1 MIHSIKS
8 NIFPVSIFL
17 IVLFLTG
24 CAAIKY
30 KKPSETV
37 VLVSMDAFRWDYD
50 SIYGTPVLDDIAR
63 KGVMAGRMIPSFPT
77 KTFPNHYSIAT
88 GLYPDHHGLIN
99 NTFYAQDL
107 DLLYRIGDR
116 SKVENPAFYGGE
128 PIWVTAHK
136 AGLVTASFFWVGSEA
151 PILGVQPDYWKT
163 YDEKVPFETRI
174 DSVLKWLS
182 YPVAKRPR
190 LVTLYFEEPDATSH
204 TYGPLSPETG
214 KEVHSLDSLIGVLRN
229 GIKNVPDA
237 KSINL
242 IVVSDHGMGPTDKSR
257 YNNLLDTLPKRLFRS
272 IIGGS
277 PVWMCDPV
285 EGKGDSVLYYI
296 NMQKG
301 VKAYYKADLPAYLH
315 YGTNPRMTD
324 IIIVADPRWI
334 VDLRPDLRSYNK
346 GDHGYDWKFR
356 DMHSIFYG
364 EGPSFKQGV
373 EVDSLFN
380 VDVYDIVC
388 KILSI
393 SPAPNDGNP
402 ERISPLFR

>member
-1 MIHSIKS
+1 MIRSIK
-8 NIFPVSIFL
+8 NNFLPVSIFL
-17 IVLFLTG
+17 IVLLLTA
-24 CAAIKY
+24 CATIKY

-37 VLVSMDAFRWDYD
+37 VLVSLDAFRWDYD

-63 KGVMAGRMIPSFPT
+63 KGVMAVRMIPSFPT

-99 NTFYAQDL
+99 NTFYAPDL

-151 PILGVQPDYWKT
+151 VILGVQPDYWKT
-163 YDEKVPFETRI
+163 FDDKVPFGARV

-204 TYGPLSPETG
+204 AYGPLSPETA
-214 KEVHSLDSLIGVLRN
+214 KEVHSLDSLIGVLRT
-229 GIKNVPDA
+229 GLKSVPDA
-237 KSINL
+237 KNTNMI
-242 IVVSDHGMGPTDKSR
+242 IVSDHGMGPTDRSR
-257 YNNLLDTLPKRLFRS
+257 YNNLSDTLPKRLYKS
-272 IIGGS
+272 IVGGS
-277 PVWMCDPV
+277 PVWLCDPV

-315 YGTNPRMTD
+315 YGTSPRMTD
-324 IIIVADPRWI
+324 IIIVAEPRWI
-334 VDLRPDLRSYNK
+334 VDLKPELKSYNK

-364 EGPSFKQGV
+364 EGPSFKQGA
-373 EVDSLFN
+373 EVDTLFN

-388 KILSI
+388 KILRI
-393 SPAPNDGNP
+393 SPAPNDGNQ